1 MILMVILVVIV
12 GVFLI
17 VRGVISCLNKDKK
30 DKDGDKE
37 SDNDSDK
44 RIRREKKEEI
54 DDILNRVRPSALK
67 QKKVDSP

>member
-30 DKDGDKE
+30 DKDGDKD
-37 SDNDSDK
+37 SDNDSDR

-54 DDILNRVRPSALK
+54 DDR
-67 QKKVDSP
+67 